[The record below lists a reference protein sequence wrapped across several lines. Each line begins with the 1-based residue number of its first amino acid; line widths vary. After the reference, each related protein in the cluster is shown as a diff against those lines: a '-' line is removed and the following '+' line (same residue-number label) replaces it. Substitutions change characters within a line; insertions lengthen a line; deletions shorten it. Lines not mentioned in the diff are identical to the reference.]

1 MQVLLPKP
9 GMYVIAVS
17 GGVDSMVLLD
27 ILNKTGEYQLVV
39 AHLDHGMRADSSVD
53 RKLVEKVSSA
63 SGLEFVYKEVQL
75 GSKASEAKAR
85 QVRYEF
91 LRQVKSDIGARA
103 IITAHHQDDVLETA
117 IINMLRGTG
126 RKGLTSLS
134 SSNDIIRPLLLVP
147 KTALLTYART
157 YVLKWREDT
166 TNQDESYLR
175 NYVRKQLLPH
185 FSPKQRAELLNIIKD
200 VRHTNDKLDALLA
213 ASLRQQAGDKELAR
227 AWFNNLP
234 HGVAR
239 EVLAAWLR
247 SNDIRNFDRS
257 TLERLVVASKTASVG
272 KVFSVMGGRNLEIKK
287 NNLAL
292 TGLER

>member
-234 HGVAR
+234 HEVAR